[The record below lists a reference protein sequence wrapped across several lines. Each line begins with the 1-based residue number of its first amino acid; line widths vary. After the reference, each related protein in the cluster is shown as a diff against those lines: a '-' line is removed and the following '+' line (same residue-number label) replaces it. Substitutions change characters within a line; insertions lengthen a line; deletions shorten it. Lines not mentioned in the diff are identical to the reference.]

1 MTCADVLDRLD
12 DYEDG
17 TLSEAELHAI
27 EMHLAGCDACRAAAA
42 RSRALLEKAASA
54 EREMDPPRDL
64 WPGIASRIA
73 AEREPAASRRARRFL
88 SHPTGLAAAAAVLIA
103 LASILVRR
111 GSEPTPTPGAST
123 TAVSAKGGS
132 GHVEAAEVDYIR
144 ATGQLMDALN
154 ARRSSLSPE
163 TQNAV
168 DENLR
173 VIDNALRQVRD
184 ALEKDPGN
192 RQLTRMLASTHQKKL
207 DLLLRLLKLSA
218 QI

>member
-17 TLSEAELHAI
+17 ALTEAELHAI
-27 EMHLAGCDACRAAAA
+27 EMHLAGCDGCRAEAA
-42 RSRALLEKAASA
+42 RSRDLLRKAASA
-54 EREMDPPRDL
+54 SREMDPPRDL

-73 AEREPAASRRARRFL
+73 TQGEPLAGRRARWFL
-88 SHPTGLAAAAAVLIA
+88 SRPSGLAAAAAVVIA
-103 LASILVRR
+103 LASILARR
-111 GSEPTPTPGAST
+111 GPGPAPTPAGSAA
-123 TAVSAKGGS
+123 AVSATGGS
-132 GHVEAAEVDYIR
+132 EHVQAAEVDYIR
-144 ATGQLMDALN
+144 ATGQLMDALD

-163 TQNAV
+163 TRSAV

-173 VIDNALRQVRD
+173 VIDDAVRQVRD

>member
-17 TLSEAELHAI
+17 LLSEADLHAI
-27 EMHLAGCDACRAAAA
+27 ELHLAGCDACREESDG
-42 RSRALLEKAASA
+42 SRALLRKAASA
-54 EREMDPPRDL
+54 AREMDPPRDL
-64 WPGIASRIA
+64 WPGIASRIE
-73 AEREPAASRRARRFL
+73 AEREPAAGRRARRFL
-88 SHPTGLAAAAAVLIA
+88 SHPSGLAAAAAVVIA
-103 LASILVRR
+103 LASILTRR
-111 GSEPTPTPGAST
+111 GSEPAPTPTASAT
-123 TAVSAKGGS
+123 LVPARNGS
-132 GHVEAAEVDYIR
+132 EHVQAAEVDYIR

-163 TQNAV
+163 TQSSV
-168 DENLR
+168 DENLH

-192 RQLTRMLASTHQKKL
+192 RQLTKMLASTHQKKL

>member
-1 MTCADVLDRLD
+1 MSCADVLDRLD

-17 TLSEAELHAI
+17 SLSEAELHTI
-27 EMHLAGCDACRAAAA
+27 ELHLAACDACRAAAA
-42 RSRALLEKAASA
+42 RSRELLRAAASA
-54 EREMDPPRDL
+54 PHEMAPPRDL

-73 AEREPAASRRARRFL
+73 AEREAAVGRKARRFL
-88 SHPTGLAAAAAVLIA
+88 SHPSGLAAAAAVLIA
-103 LASILVRR
+103 LASILVHRA
-111 GSEPTPTPGAST
+111 SEPAPTSSGSA
-123 TAVSAKGGS
+123 TAVSTTGGS
-132 GHVEAAEVDYIR
+132 VHVQAAEVDYIR

-163 TQNAV
+163 TQSSIDA
-168 DENLR
+168 NLR
-173 VIDNALRQVRD
+173 VIDSALRQVRD